1 MKTIDRLENWNKSVL
16 VLVSLMLIIGLG
28 LIDYFT
34 GYEFSFSLFY
44 VLPIALMVW
53 FAGKWFGIYAAIISA
68 IIWFL
73 ADVFSGNLYTL
84 PAIFI
89 WNTAIQFGFFL
100 IVTLLLAALRSS
112 LEREKKL
119 SRTDGLTGAYS
130 ASFFTDSL
138 QAEINRAKRYQ
149 HPFSL
154 AYLDLDNFKS
164 VNDQQGHAAGDTVL
178 QTVVNHIQTN
188 TRKTDLVTRLGGDEF
203 AILFPETPHL
213 AVKSALSKI
222 EKSLN
227 NEMRKF
233 GWPVTFSIGVITFIE
248 SPDTANELIK
258 MADDLMY
265 TVKNN
270 GKNAIVYSI
279 YSG

>member
-1 MKTIDRLENWNKSVL
+1 MKILERFEKWHKSLL

-44 VLPIALMVW
+44 LLPIALMVW
-53 FAGKWFGIYAAIISA
+53 FAGKWFGIYASIIGA
-68 IIWFL
+68 LTWFL
-73 ADVFSGNLYTL
+73 ADVFSGNQYTIS
-84 PAIFI
+84 AIFV
-89 WNTAIQFGFFL
+89 WNTAIRFGFFL
-100 IVTLLLAALRSS
+100 IVTLLLAELRSS

-130 ASFFTDSL
+130 ASFFIDSL
-138 QAEINRAKRYQ
+138 QAEINRSQRYQ

-154 AYLDLDNFKS
+154 AYIDLDNFKS
-164 VNDQQGHAAGDTVL
+164 VNDQQGHAAGDTLL

-188 TRKTDLVTRLGGDEF
+188 VRKTDLVTRLGGDEF
-203 AILFPETPHL
+203 AILFPETSHL
-213 AVKSALSKI
+213 VVKSALSKI
-222 EKSLN
+222 EKGLN
-227 NEMRKF
+227 NEMRKYD
-233 GWPVTFSIGVITFIE
+233 WPVTFSIGVITFIE
-248 SPDTANELIK
+248 SPDTSNELIK

-279 YSG
+279 YAG